1 MLFVHLANANKDHTG
16 IAVSNERYKST
27 LLIPPPMQIRHLM
40 VVLVLLLLVAC
51 SKNTITG
58 RALDAAPTAQPTPEV
73 TAPAEDTEEE
83 LPVDVDET
91 PEPDQFADVTD
102 VPTYELRKECTTD
115 SKGVVRYFDENG
127 LKTVYRNE
135 CYGGFLTSYRCEGN
149 QVLSENKVCSGECK
163 QGPYGD
169 TC

>member
-1 MLFVHLANANKDHTG
+1 
-16 IAVSNERYKST
+16 
-27 LLIPPPMQIRHLM
+27 M
-40 VVLVLLLLVAC
+40 VVLVLMLLVAC
-51 SKNTITG
+51 SPKTITG
-58 RALDAAPTAQPTPEV
+58 RALDAAPTAQATPEAK
-73 TAPAEDTEEE
+73 TAPTEDAKDSAGEDGEPEEAP
-83 LPVDVDET
+83 LDIDET

-135 CYGGFLTSYRCEGN
+135 CYGGFLTTYRCEGN
-149 QVLSENKVCSGECK
+149 QVLSENKVCSSECK